1 MGAGRLNRI
10 WHDLRGRVVCLLSDQ
25 NGVSAVE
32 FALLLPLMITM
43 YLGTIEVSQGV
54 AINRKIAITS
64 RALSDLVSQVT
75 STTTTDLNNVMAAA
89 SAVMTPYPT
98 GTLAAKVSTVDI
110 DANGVAKIGWSYAL
124 NTSPRAKG
132 STVTVPAAL
141 NVPNTELIWSEV
153 SYVFTPTIGYVV
165 IGSITLS
172 DQNYVRPRQSATVPC
187 SNC

>member
-1 MGAGRLNRI
+1 MRAERPNKI
-10 WHDLRGRVVCLLSDQ
+10 WRDLRRRVIFLLRDQ

-32 FALLLPLMITM
+32 FALLLPLLITM

-54 AINRKIAITS
+54 AINRKIAITA
-64 RALSDLVSQVT
+64 RALSDLVSQTT
-75 STTTTDLNNVMAAA
+75 SITTTELANVMAAS

-110 DANGVAKIGWSYAL
+110 DANGVAKIGWSYAS

-132 STVTVPAAL
+132 STVTVPTAL
-141 NVPNTELIWSEV
+141 KVPNTELIWSEV
-153 SYVFTPTIGYVV
+153 SYVYTPTIGYV
-165 IGSITLS
+165 ISGSLTLS

-187 SNC
+187 GNC